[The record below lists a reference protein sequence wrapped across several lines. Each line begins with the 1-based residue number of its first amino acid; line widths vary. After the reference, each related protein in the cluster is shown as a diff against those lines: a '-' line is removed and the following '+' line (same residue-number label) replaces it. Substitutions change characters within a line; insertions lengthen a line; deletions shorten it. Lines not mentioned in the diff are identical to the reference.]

1 MAVGRQTHRLIMN
14 PQIIVCGLGQFGR
27 RVLIELTR
35 QGIAVVGIHPGSP
48 KLEAEPWS
56 EAVDEDDERFWA
68 EHSNIVFGPP
78 RSAKTL
84 MEAGILKAQT
94 LLLTG
99 SDDALNLAI
108 LTQARLLN
116 PQIRIVNRLYNIE
129 LGQRLDL
136 TLAQHVSLSESTL
149 VAPMFAFAAMQR
161 SIIGQ
166 LNLLGKIWPVT
177 VEQMTPYHPLLGKSL
192 HSLWSSP
199 HRMLLSYESY
209 QQPEGL
215 MAAIQT
221 GKRLQVGDRLVWT
234 ELQHA
239 KPPRRSV
246 RRFMQTMVRGLQQ
259 FQSIGQ
265 AMLLVLLGLLLTI
278 ALTVTVYLAHNPAV
292 SAIDA
297 LYFSVGMI
305 TGAGGQ
311 EIVVES
317 SPGQV
322 KVFTVIMMLLGAGV
336 IGVFYALLNDF
347 VLGTHLQRLW
357 TTTHMPQS
365 GHHIICGLGGVGYR
379 VVDLLGQLG
388 EEVVAIERD
397 PQSQMIRA
405 ARVRK
410 TPVIVGNATIP
421 DILKL
426 ANIHKAAT
434 LLAVT
439 SDDAVNLELAITAKS
454 LAPHL
459 SVLVRIYD
467 PRFAYQIQQVF
478 DFDRVISPTDLTAP
492 AFAAAAVG
500 GKILGNYSTRR
511 GLWLAISTL
520 ITPPHPLCDRTV
532 LEAASMEA
540 FTPLYAEVGQQIIR
554 GYELL
559 ELKLTAGV
567 NLYLMISVKR
577 WDQLWRVRAEL

>member
-1 MAVGRQTHRLIMN
+1 MS
-14 PQIIVCGLGQFGR
+14 PQIIVCGLEQIGR
-27 RVLIELTR
+27 RVLVELTR
-35 QGIAVVGIHPGSP
+35 QGIAVVGIHPGWP
-48 KLEAEPWS
+48 QPD
-56 EAVDEDDERFWA
+56 AVPGAADEDEIDERFWA
-68 EHSNIVFGPP
+68 AHSNIVFGPP

-84 MEAGILKAQT
+84 VKAGILHAQA
-94 LLLTG
+94 LLLTH

-116 PQIRIVNRLYNIE
+116 PQIRIINRLYNIE

-136 TLAQHVSLSESTL
+136 TLSQHVSLSESTL
-149 VAPMFAFAAMQR
+149 VAPTFAFAAVQR
-161 SIIGQ
+161 PIIGQ
-166 LNLLGKIWPVT
+166 LDLLGKIWPVT
-177 VEQMTPYHPLLGKSL
+177 IEHMTANHPLVGTSL

-215 MAAIQT
+215 MAAVQT
-221 GKRLQVGDRLVWT
+221 GKRLQVGDRLIWT

-239 KPPRRSV
+239 RPPRRSLQN
-246 RRFMQTMVRGLQQ
+246 FWQKTIRGLQQ
-259 FQSIGQ
+259 FRAISQ
-265 AMLLVLLGLLLTI
+265 ALLLVLLGLLVNI
-278 ALTVTVYLAHNPAV
+278 ALTVTIYLATNPTV
-292 SAIDA
+292 SAVDA
-297 LYFSVGMI
+297 LYFAVGMI

-311 EIVVES
+311 EVVVED
-317 SPGQV
+317 SPDSV
-322 KVFTVIMMLLGAGV
+322 KVFTVVVMLLGAGV
-336 IGVFYALLNDF
+336 IGIFYALLNDF
-347 VLGTHLQRLW
+347 VLGTHLQRFW
-357 TTTHMPQS
+357 MTTHLPQS

-379 VVDLLGQLG
+379 VVDLLEQLG
-388 EEVVAIERD
+388 EDVVAIEQD
-397 PQSQMIRA
+397 PQSPMIRP
-405 ARVRK
+405 ARVRNI
-410 TPVIVGNATIP
+410 PVLVGNATIP
-421 DILKL
+421 DILQS
-426 ANIHKAAT
+426 ANIQNATT

-459 SVLVRIYD
+459 SVLVRIYNS
-467 PRFAYQIQQVF
+467 RFAHQVQQVF

-520 ITPPHPLCDRTV
+520 ITPQHPLCDRRL
-532 LEAASMEA
+532 LEAASIEA
-540 FTPLYAEVGQQIIR
+540 FTPLYAEVGPRLVR

-559 ELKLTAGV
+559 DLQLTAGV

-577 WDQLWRVRAEL
+577 WDQLWRVRAQSAG